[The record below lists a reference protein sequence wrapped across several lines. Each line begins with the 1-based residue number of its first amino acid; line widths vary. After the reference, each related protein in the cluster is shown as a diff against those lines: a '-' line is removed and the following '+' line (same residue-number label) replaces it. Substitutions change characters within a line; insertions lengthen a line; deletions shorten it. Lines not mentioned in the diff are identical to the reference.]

1 MNRGLHARL
10 RHHSLTSSS
19 QPVAFL
25 FPGRLASLRRSD
37 QIQPRTLRGLAS
49 NFSACTAF
57 THRSFTY
64 PISSHSNPN
73 RRAFSTSKLRP
84 VTGSAKMNGTNG
96 IPGAKRKQHPSSMAE
111 RPQKQQ
117 KAINGKDS
125 VGQNTPEVGLMY
137 EDEESMD
144 IEEVRISPGMADTAE
159 WQACVENVVRNVVSI
174 RFCQTCSFDTDSA
187 LTSEATGFVVDA
199 ERG

>member
-1 MNRGLHARL
+1 
-10 RHHSLTSSS
+10 
-19 QPVAFL
+19 
-25 FPGRLASLRRSD
+25 
-37 QIQPRTLRGLAS
+37 
-49 NFSACTAF
+49 
-57 THRSFTY
+57 
-64 PISSHSNPN
+64 
-73 RRAFSTSKLRP
+73 
-84 VTGSAKMNGTNG
+84 
-96 IPGAKRKQHPSSMAE
+96 MAE

-117 KAINGKDS
+117 KALNGKDS

-137 EDEESMD
+137 EDEEPME